1 MNVAH
6 LPPPRITLASDT
18 ITQADLEATS
28 AWMLSGAR
36 LTKAEL
42 TRTFEK
48 EFAAWMGCRY
58 AVFVNSGSSANLLM
72 VAAAR
77 AAGRLRNDK
86 VIAPAVSWVTTVSPL
101 LQLGFDV
108 RLCDCD
114 PDNLGLDID
123 HLEKLCAEDPPSLL
137 ILVHVLGHANHMR
150 AIREICAR
158 YDIVLLEDSCEALG
172 STSEGRKLG
181 THGLA
186 GSFSFYYGHH
196 ISTIEG
202 GMVVTDDHDLYQVML
217 SLRSHGWSRDLDPT
231 LRDQLQAEHG
241 IDDFRNL
248 YTFYHAG
255 YNLRSTD
262 LQAFIGRLQLQKLDA
277 ICAAREA
284 NFVAYAEN
292 LPEFPQQSSDT
303 ERLSSFAYGTLVV
316 DRTRV
321 AIAMEQAGIECRPL
335 ICGNIA
341 RHPFWTRTQP
351 PQQLPNAD
359 LVHDHGI
366 YLPNHHNLCAEDIAR
381 VADVLRS
388 ASAPQP
394 WPDRR
399 ATR

>member
-48 EFAAWMGCRY
+48 EFAAWMGCRH